1 MKKLFALTL
10 SLLMLLAFAAGC
22 ADNGDNASSVAP
34 PASSAEESAPS
45 SEAAEGEISL
55 QEIADAV
62 KEVYGENYLPSME
75 MTKED
80 LVTQSGVK
88 AEDIEDFIAEIPM
101 ISTHVDTFYAIK
113 AVEGKGEDVEKALN
127 EYRDTLID
135 NSMNYPMNIE
145 KVNATQVVRHGD
157 YVFLVMLGAID
168 ERRSRPADFA
178 KEEVQKGIDAINA
191 FFK

>member
-1 MKKLFALTL
+1 
-10 SLLMLLAFAAGC
+10 
-22 ADNGDNASSVAP
+22 
-34 PASSAEESAPS
+34 
-45 SEAAEGEISL
+45 
-55 QEIADAV
+55 
-62 KEVYGENYLPSME
+62 ME

-168 ERRSRPADFA
+168 ESEEPTADFA